1 MADNTMSK
9 AATMEIPINSN
20 GDTGTLTED
29 DSLEQDLQ
37 QVMVSGPNLNET
49 SIVSGGYG
57 GPAGGIIPTSSIK
70 GPAVRYNPEYLD
82 RRRTAAPGLGGY
94 IRMKSRGAN
103 LHNSNASASRLAHH
117 TNPGSINHN
126 TNSTEE
132 VSRGVAVEKLDS
144 VKKWGINTYKC
155 TKQMFSE
162 KFGRG
167 SRTVDLELEAQ
178 IDVLRDT
185 KSKYENILRL
195 ATALITHFQSMVQT
209 QQALGDTFTD
219 LSQKSPELQDEFGYN
234 AETQKLLCKNGEA
247 LLGAINFFVSSVNTL
262 VNKTMEDTLLTIRQY
277 ENARLE
283 FDAYRSDLEELSL
296 GPRDAAAMVRIEMAQ
311 QDYQVHRE
319 KYERLRSDVSIK
331 LKFLEENKVK
341 VMHKQLLLFHN
352 AISAYFAGNQQQL
365 EQTLIQFNV
374 KLKPPGS
381 DKPSWLEEQ

>member
-1 MADNTMSK
+1 MCQCLVLSYRDFIMADSIMSK

-57 GPAGGIIPTSSIK
+57 GPAGGIIPTSTIK
-70 GPAVRYNPEYLD
+70 D
-82 RRRTAAPGLGGY
+82 
-94 IRMKSRGAN
+94 IRMKSRGVSLPKSQSA
-103 LHNSNASASRLAHH
+103 ASRLAQHPDQH
-117 TNPGSINHN
+117 PGSSNHN
-126 TNSTEE
+126 TSNSTEE
-132 VSRGVAVEKLDS
+132 VTRGVAVEKLDS

-162 KFGRG
+162 RFGRG

-178 IDVLRDT
+178 IDVLRET

-195 ATALITHFQSMVQT
+195 ATALISHFQSMVQT

-247 LLGAINFFVSSVNTL
+247 LLGAINFFVSSINTL
-262 VNKTMEDTLLTIRQY
+262 VNKTMEDTLMTIKLY

-296 GPRDAAAMVRIEMAQ
+296 GPRDAATMVRIEMAQ
-311 QDYQVHRE
+311 HDYQIHRD
-319 KYERLRSDVSIK
+319 KYERLRSDVTIK

>member
-1 MADNTMSK
+1 MADSIMSK

-20 GDTGTLTED
+20 GDTGTLPED
-29 DSLEQDLQ
+29 DSLEQVSQLYWHLDLQ

-70 GPAVRYNPEYLD
+70 GPAIRFNPEYLD
-82 RRRTAAPGLGGY
+82 RRRAPAAG
-94 IRMKSRGAN
+94 
-103 LHNSNASASRLAHH
+103 
-117 TNPGSINHN
+117 PGSTSNHSAV
-126 TNSTEE
+126 NSTEE
-132 VSRGVAVEKLDS
+132 VSRGVAVEKLEG

-162 KFGRG
+162 RFGRG

-185 KSKYENILRL
+185 KIKYENILRL
-195 ATALITHFQSMVQT
+195 ATALTMHFQSMVQT

-247 LLGAINFFVSSVNTL
+247 LLGAINFFVSGINTL
-262 VNKTMEDTLLTIRQY
+262 VNKTMEDTLMTIKLY

-283 FDAYRSDLEELSL
+283 FDAYRSDLEEMSL
-296 GPRDAAAMVRIEMAQ
+296 GQRDAAAMVRIEMAQ
-311 QDYQVHRE
+311 HDYQVHRE
-319 KYERLRSDVSIK
+319 KYERLRSDVTIK

>member
-1 MADNTMSK
+1 MMADSIMSK

-20 GDTGTLTED
+20 GDTGTLPED

-57 GPAGGIIPTSSIK
+57 GPAGGIIPTSTIK
-70 GPAVRYNPEYLD
+70 D
-82 RRRTAAPGLGGY
+82 
-94 IRMKSRGAN
+94 IRMKSSQSA
-103 LHNSNASASRLAHH
+103 ASRLAQHPDQH
-117 TNPGSINHN
+117 PGLSNNN
-126 TNSTEE
+126 TGNSTEE

-162 KFGRG
+162 RFGRG

-178 IDVLRDT
+178 IDVLRET
-185 KSKYENILRL
+185 KNKYEHILRL
-195 ATALITHFQSMVQT
+195 ATALTSHFQSMVQT

-247 LLGAINFFVSSVNTL
+247 LLGAISFFVSSIDTL
-262 VNKTMEDTLLTIRQY
+262 VNKTMEDTLLTIKLY

-296 GPRDAAAMVRIEMAQ
+296 GPRDAATMVRIEMAQ
-311 QDYQVHRE
+311 HDYQIHRD
-319 KYERLRSDVSIK
+319 KYERLRSDVTIK

-352 AISAYFAGNQQQL
+352 AISAYFAGNQEQL